1 MARVVVTVNV
11 RDLTRAD
18 LARMRHNFRSLG
30 DDLTNAVGNRTRQNF
45 ERLSQSVNQ
54 AARDLSR
61 LRGNIPDAE
70 FMRLDDAIRRSQ
82 RTMQRGFSN
91 VGQQAFSRVVRQV
104 QEVVDGFRDLDQN
117 AQIRV
122 HVDNSA
128 LNRADALLDRW
139 RRDTAR
145 RTVQVRTDVDTNRM
159 TRGVR
164 SWILGPLPGLARF
177 AGGTLSDGI
186 GQGFANTFK
195 SNPYVASALLVALVG
210 AMSVVGAAL
219 AGVLVLAIGGAF
231 VGLGA
236 YIAAQ
241 SEQVTSAWERQ
252 LNRLKPMFREAAEPM
267 IPVLTRATQVM
278 GDMGAEFAPKLKEAL
293 EKAAPHINNFVDATK
308 HGLRK
313 LGEGAWDNLQEAF
326 RVFLKAFGPEWE
338 DFLKELGESLGALA
352 RTVTEHSTEMA
363 AALRLVLGVI
373 NFLIDAVNFFANA
386 WVMAVHFF
394 NGSVAVFLDG
404 IAIML
409 DGFLSMID
417 TMLMGLEKF
426 ADLMGM
432 GDLVAQARKDFNSLR
447 ENAVGNFEQM
457 ADRAR
462 QLNVDL
468 DNTNRKRKLEVDI
481 ESWNNEL
488 GRAKA
493 ELKTVPPEKKTELLG
508 RIGDLEAKI
517 RSANGQLQSMQKDYY
532 VRIHAYKVG
541 DWAIGGGG
549 PGQAHGGVT
558 GSHFGRAATG
568 GARSNMTL
576 VGEHGPE
583 IVNLAPGSHVRSN
596 SDTRRMMGEAQ
607 APAGGTTIILK
618 SSGRKIDD
626 LLLDILRD
634 AIHAAGGDPV
644 RVLGGR

>member
-91 VGQQAFSRVVRQV
+91 VGQRAFSRVAQQV
-104 QEVVDGFRDLDQN
+104 QEVVNGFRDLDQN
-117 AQIRV
+117 SQIRV

-128 LNRADALLDRW
+128 LNRADQLLDRW

-145 RTVQVRTDVDTNRM
+145 RTVHVRTDVDTNNLSRRM
-159 TRGVR
+159 R

-195 SNPYVASALLVALVG
+195 SNPYVASALLVALMG
-210 AMSVVGAAL
+210 ALSVVGAAL

-241 SEQVTSAWERQ
+241 SKEVTRNWKQE
-252 LNRLKPMFREAAEPM
+252 LDRLKPMFQKAAEPM
-267 IPVLTRATQVM
+267 IPVLHRATHIL
-278 GDMGAEFAPKLKEAL
+278 GDMGAEFAPKLEQAL
-293 EKAAPHINNFVDATK
+293 TRAAPMLNNFIDSTK
-308 HGLRK
+308 RGFRK
-313 LGEGAWDNLQEAF
+313 LGENAWQDLQSSF
-326 RVFLKAFGPEWE
+326 RIFLDAFGPRWE
-338 DFLKELGESLGALA
+338 DFLAELGKSLGALA
-352 RTVTEHSTEMA
+352 RTVANHSEEIAM
-363 AALRLVLGVI
+363 ALRVVLGVI
-373 NFLIDAVNFFANA
+373 NLIIDTINFLANA
-386 WVMAVHFF
+386 WIFSVHAMIDVSAGLLEMIGF
-394 NGSVAVFLDG
+394 V
-404 IAIML
+404 L
-409 DGFLSMID
+409 DGFLGMIEG
-417 TMLMGLEKF
+417 MIGGL
-426 ADLMGM
+426 AT
-432 GDLVAQARKDFNSLR
+432 VAGIFGFEDEVKRAQEAFGQLR
-447 ENAVGNFEQM
+447 DDAVGKFQTM
-457 ADRAR
+457 ADKVRS
-462 QLNVDL
+462 LGTEIDYN
-468 DNTNRKRKLEVDI
+468 NRKRKLEVDI
-481 ESWNNEL
+481 ASWTAEL
-488 GRAKA
+488 ERAKA
-493 ELKTVPPEKKTELLG
+493 ELKTVPPEKETELRG
-508 RIGDLEAKI
+508 RIADLEAKI
-517 RSANGQLQSMQKDYY
+517 RSANGQLQGMQKDYY

-596 SDTRRMMGEAQ
+596 SDTRRMMGEA
-607 APAGGTTIILK
+607 AGPTGGSTLVLK
-618 SSGRKIDD
+618 SSGRRIDD
-626 LLLDILRD
+626 MLIEILRE
-634 AIHAAGGDPV
+634 AIHQRGGDPV
-644 RVLGGR
+644 TVLGGR